1 MEKQTNL
8 NSESVSEIL
17 AREKK
22 EREEQ
27 IKNSVKW
34 GDKDHPVVDGDKVWG
49 TVKSIEFGRDDRTAK
64 WQFLTVQ
71 GFCTVNGEQLN
82 DEAKPITLLCNKV
95 LEAEIKA
102 GTIAVG
108 KAVAIEYLGT
118 QDSKKYNKPY
128 KKYLVL
134 GEDKLKA

>member
-1 MEKQTNL
+1 METQKSL
-8 NSESVSEIL
+8 ESVSEIL
-17 AREKK
+17 AREKE

-34 GDKDHPVVDGDKVWG
+34 GDKDHPIVEGDKVWG
-49 TVKSIEFGRDDRTAK
+49 VVKSIEYGRDDRTAK

-71 GFCTVNGEQLN
+71 GFCTMNGKQHSS
-82 DEAKPITLLCNKV
+82 DEKPITLLCNKV
-95 LEAEIKA
+95 LESEIKA
-102 GTIAVG
+102 GNIVVG
-108 KAVAIEYLGT
+108 KQVAIEYMGT
-118 QDSKKYNKPY
+118 QDSKKFSNPY